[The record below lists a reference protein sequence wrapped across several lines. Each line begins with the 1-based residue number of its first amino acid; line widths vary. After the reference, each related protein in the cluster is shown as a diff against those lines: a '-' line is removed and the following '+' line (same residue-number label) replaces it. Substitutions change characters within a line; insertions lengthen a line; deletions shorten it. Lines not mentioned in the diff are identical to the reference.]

1 MESLAIRQCKPANS
15 DISVETCLARYRLLK
30 YSFIHDTDPTPDGLS
45 SIPIDQSRWSHQTE
59 PELWLHIYPTANS
72 NKTDSNAKST
82 TASIVILRKFK
93 RNQKPNEIL
102 VGSHF
107 LPFLVIKSNIM

>member
-1 MESLAIRQCKPANS
+1 MESPVIRQYKPANS
-15 DISVETCLARYRLLK
+15 ATSVDTCLARYRLLK

-72 NKTDSNAKST
+72 NTPDSNT
-82 TASIVILRKFK
+82 ERTASIVILRKFK
-93 RNQKPNEIL
+93 RSRKPDEIL
-102 VGSHF
+102 VGLHF
-107 LPFLVIKSNIM
+107 QLVNFSI